1 MANMKKISKMLAT
14 GMSAVA
20 LGFLYSKSVLAN
32 SIDNINEGLNK
43 TQDAAGGLEM
53 NDVIKTIITTM
64 LFIVGILAVI
74 MIIYGGIRYVT
85 AHGDKTQV
93 ASAKDT
99 VVYAVVGL
107 VVAIVAYALVDWVVK
122 AFQAKGGKP

>member
-1 MANMKKISKMLAT
+1 MANMKKISKMLTT

-20 LGFLYSKSVLAN
+20 LGFLYSKGVLAN

>member
-1 MANMKKISKMLAT
+1 MANMKEISKMLTT
-14 GMSAVA
+14 GMSAVT
-20 LGFLYSKSVLAN
+20 LGFLYSKSVLAG
-32 SIDNINEGLNK
+32 SIDNITNGLDRTK
-43 TQDAAGGLEM
+43 DAAGDLEM

-107 VVAIVAYALVDWVVK
+107 VVAIVAYALVDWVVNLFK
-122 AFQAKGGKP
+122 AKGGKP

>member
-14 GMSAVA
+14 GMSAVT

>member
-14 GMSAVA
+14 GMSAVM
-20 LGFLYSKSVLAN
+20 LGFLYSKSVLAG
-32 SIDNINEGLNK
+32 SYENITAGLDK

-53 NDVIKTIITTM
+53 NGVIKTIITTM
-64 LFIVGILAVI
+64 LFVVGILAVI

-107 VVAIVAYALVDWVVK
+107 VVAIVAYALVDWVVNL
-122 AFQAKGGKP
+122 FQAKGGKP

>member
-1 MANMKKISKMLAT
+1 MANMKKISKMLTT

>member
-14 GMSAVA
+14 GMSAVT
-20 LGFLYSKSVLAN
+20 LGFLYSKSVLAG
-32 SIDNINEGLNK
+32 SYENITAGLDK

-53 NDVIKTIITTM
+53 NGVIKTIITTM
-64 LFIVGILAVI
+64 LFVVGILAVI

-107 VVAIVAYALVDWVVK
+107 VVAIVAYALVDWVVNL
-122 AFQAKGGKP
+122 FQAKGGKP

>member
-1 MANMKKISKMLAT
+1 MANMKKISKMLTT
-14 GMSAVA
+14 GMSAVT
-20 LGFLYSKSVLAN
+20 LGFLYSKSVLAG
-32 SIDNINEGLNK
+32 SIDNITNGLDRTK
-43 TQDAAGGLEM
+43 DAAGDLEM

-107 VVAIVAYALVDWVVK
+107 VVAIVAYALVDWVVN
-122 AFQAKGGKP
+122 AFKAKGGKP

>member
-1 MANMKKISKMLAT
+1 MANMKKISKMLTT
-14 GMSAVA
+14 GMSAVT
-20 LGFLYSKSVLAN
+20 LGFLYSKSVLAG
-32 SIDNINEGLNK
+32 SIDNITNGLDRTK
-43 TQDAAGGLEM
+43 DAAGDLEM

-107 VVAIVAYALVDWVVK
+107 VVAIVAYALVDWVVNLFK
-122 AFQAKGGKP
+122 AKGGKP

>member
-14 GMSAVA
+14 GMSAVT

-43 TQDAAGGLEM
+43 TQDAAGGIEM